1 MSSNFNKNFFRG
13 NVKVS
18 VCALDQWAMDFTGNQ
33 DRIFNAVNQAKL
45 EGGKIILL
53 PELCTSGY
61 SCQDHF
67 YENDTYVLSMS
78 IIKDICESVLT
89 NDIILVLGTPVI
101 HKGVRYNTMTFISNG
116 KIILIRP
123 KISLADDG
131 NYREARWFNSWRRDY
146 NLEDFDLNFPNQKK
160 CKIGVAIVK
169 YGDVK
174 IAAEV
179 CEELWTPQS
188 MNIPLYLNDTDIIL
202 NSSGSHFESKKIL
215 KRIQL
220 LEAATK
226 RSGGAYLYSNLI
238 GCDGERLYF
247 DGGSLIALNG
257 QIIAEQERFKLVNYQ
272 VLTENINLDDIRE
285 YRLKGASIQ
294 IQSSD
299 VEVIQV
305 IDIEE
310 DFGIKFREFINYNN
324 NNNISNNSERC
335 NSKKI
340 FNFKGNK
347 DIKLFEEKYNKYIDK
362 LKINLG
368 YNSKNNIPIPELKKN
383 LKNMKPNNIKDLHN
397 NTKTLLK
404 YHEKIKNLKE
414 KFAIA
419 KEDFNDIKDAEIVEI
434 VDAAACWMWDYLF
447 RSNSA
452 GFMLPLSGGAD
463 SSSVALMV
471 YIMCEKVNRDI
482 VQKNFKPF
490 YDNIN
495 WGVINNLKKIQKSIE
510 SITAND
516 VCSVILDAVYLPNS
530 HVSGSETETR
540 SKILTESISSEGN
553 WKSHDIKSFYDAAK
567 EKMQDLYK
575 IYANRTTLNTNYRNK
590 GKVRTNNKQVQN
602 LIDYHRKTTPKN
614 FSTISY
620 SLADENIQARLRM
633 LLTYLVAQVI
643 TTLKQQVGGKLNL
656 GCSNSDEVLIGYYT
670 KYDASAADLNPIGSL
685 PKKYINKILQYYSLY
700 YNETNENLSTVLFET
715 YIAIPTA
722 ELKPDVGLKI
732 QADEDEIGLSY
743 DQVAVIGELRSSGYG
758 LLSIFKKLKNHKLF
772 KKDGKKND
780 KYLYDK
786 LEQFYAKRY
795 TLNRHKAVIITPCVH
810 LLPSP
815 DDNRFD
821 LRPFLYRTKID
832 DKIAKLIKPESSNKK
847 NISTPYT
854 IPNKKN
860 NISTPH
866 IIPNKKKLRNQRKNF
881 LNTLK

>member
-324 NNNISNNSERC
+324 NNSNNNERC

-340 FNFKGNK
+340 FNFKENK
-347 DIKLFEEKYNKYIDK
+347 NIKLFEEKYNKYIDK
-362 LKINLG
+362 LTKELG
-368 YNSKNNIPIPELKKN
+368 INNISPANNLNKVLKD
-383 LKNMKPNNIKDLHN
+383 LKPNNIKKMN
-397 NTKTLLK
+397 NSNKK
-404 YHEKIKNLKE
+404 IAKFYDKIKNLKE

-540 SKILTESISSEGN
+540 SRILTESISSDEN

-575 IYANRTTLNTNYRNK
+575 IYATQTLNNNYRK
-590 GKVRTNNKQVQN
+590 KDKVKSTNQQVQN
-602 LIDYHRKTTPKN
+602 LINYHRKTTPKN
-614 FSTISY
+614 LSTISY

-643 TTLKQQVGGKLNL
+643 ATLKQQTGGKLNL

-700 YNETNENLSTVLFET
+700 YNEKKPELSTVLFET

-772 KKDGKKND
+772 KKDGKKDD

-786 LEQFYAKRY
+786 IEQFYAKRY

-847 NISTPYT
+847 NISTP
-854 IPNKKN
+854 I
-860 NISTPH
+860 
-866 IIPNKKKLRNQRKNF
+866 IIPELENIRKKRTNFFETTGKKKYNEK
-881 LNTLK
+881 KEI